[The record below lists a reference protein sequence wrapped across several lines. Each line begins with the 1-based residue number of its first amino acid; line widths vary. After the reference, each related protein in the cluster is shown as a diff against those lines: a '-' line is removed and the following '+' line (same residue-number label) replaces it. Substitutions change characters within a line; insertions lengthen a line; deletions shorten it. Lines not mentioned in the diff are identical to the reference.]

1 MQVLK
6 SQVPTGPADIVAL
19 GEPLIEF
26 SQIKGEPT
34 YRFGFGGDTSN
45 FAIAAARVGARTAYL
60 SRVGDEPFGRALL
73 NLWNRE
79 GVDCS
84 AVELDTEAP
93 TGIYF
98 ISYDG
103 SGHHFS
109 YRRTGS
115 AATRMQLNEGFVAAI
130 RSARWLHVSGITQ
143 AISTQACDTALQ
155 AMALAREAGVRV
167 SYDLNFRPRLW
178 PAARAA
184 AIARASLAY
193 TDLFLP
199 SIDEAQTVLGV
210 GSAQALV
217 DWALAQ
223 GARAVA
229 VKRGELGACVSTGQN
244 LVDIPAWPVQAV
256 DATGA
261 GDCFGGVTVA
271 RLLAGDDLA
280 TAARAGA
287 VAAALATRGFGAI
300 DPLPRWPD
308 IAECLGGHSR
318 PW

>member
-1 MQVLK
+1 MQVHPTQ
-6 SQVPTGPADIVAL
+6 SPTGPADIVAL

-26 SQIKGEPT
+26 SQVKGEST

-45 FAIAAARVGARTAYL
+45 FVIAAARVGARTAYL
-60 SRVGDEPFGRALL
+60 SRVGDEPFGRELLAL
-73 NLWNRE
+73 WQRE

-84 AVELDTEAP
+84 AVELDTDAP

-109 YRRTGS
+109 YRRAGS
-115 AATRMQLNEGFVAAI
+115 AATRTRLSDGFIAAI
-130 RSARWLHVSGITQ
+130 KGARWLHVSGITQ

-155 AMALAREAGVRV
+155 AMALARESGVRV

-184 AIARASLAY
+184 ALARASLAY

-199 SIDEAQTVLGV
+199 SIDEAQTVVGV
-210 GSAQALV
+210 SSAQELI
-217 DWALAQ
+217 DWSLAQ

-229 VKRGELGACVSTGQN
+229 VKRGALGACVSSGQE
-244 LVDIPAWPVQAV
+244 LVDIPAWPVRAV

-271 RLLAGDDLA
+271 RLLAGDNLVC
-280 TAARAGA
+280 AARAGA
-287 VAAALATRGFGAI
+287 VAAALATQGFGAI

-308 IAECLGGHSR
+308 ISACLGGGSR